1 MRAVQ
6 KILSVLASDSMKIVL
21 LYTSS
26 GVVVFRWQ
34 LFKGTYYTVLF
45 GFCKCGMKSQ
55 PGARGKTR
63 HVGGRDRG
71 GTIPPHKR
79 GRPVGCRR
87 IPPGGG
93 GGGGVTTDLWNVS
106 EMNPGESWCGATH
119 EIDGAAAGSHIC
131 KLLRG
136 GEVTLGVWCWF
147 GFFFL
152 NGELDGFLSFFILLL
167 LAGLNVLSTEGRR
180 QATLRRIW
188 RKGWQSRGMTAMAC
202 SPRGR
207 ECFELARKRLRRL
220 QCA

>member
-93 GGGGVTTDLWNVS
+93 GGGG
-106 EMNPGESWCGATH
+106 GY
-119 EIDGAAAGSHIC
+119 
-131 KLLRG
+131 
-136 GEVTLGVWCWF
+136 
-147 GFFFL
+147 
-152 NGELDGFLSFFILLL
+152 DGFVECV
-167 LAGLNVLSTEGRR
+167 GDEP
-180 QATLRRIW
+180 RRIMV
-188 RKGWQSRGMTAMAC
+188 RPRVSHMQTSKGR
-202 SPRGR
+202 
-207 ECFELARKRLRRL
+207 
-220 QCA
+220 

>member
-1 MRAVQ
+1 MRHEITTRSAG
-6 KILSVLASDSMKIVL
+6 KDE
-21 LYTSS
+21 
-26 GVVVFRWQ
+26 
-34 LFKGTYYTVLF
+34 
-45 GFCKCGMKSQ
+45 
-55 PGARGKTR
+55 ARGR
-63 HVGGRDRG
+63 ARQGRNDPTAQTWTSCRLSSD
-71 GTIPPHKR
+71 PPR
-79 GRPVGCRR
+79 
-87 IPPGGG
+87 GG

-106 EMNPGESWCGATH
+106 EMNPGESWC
-119 EIDGAAAGSHIC
+119 DRGSHIC